1 MHGMILEQH
10 PSLFS
15 LTAADMLRL
24 AQELKERA
32 GHEEVERQKTSVR
45 AAIEEGWDSAEAG
58 RLHSPEEA
66 REQLAVVKTRLK
78 MNQGLT

>member
-1 MHGMILEQH
+1 MQGMILEQH

-32 GHEEVERQKTSVR
+32 GQEEIERQKTSVCD
-45 AAIEEGWDSAEAG
+45 AIEEGWNSAETG

-66 REQLAVVKTRLK
+66 REQLAVTKTRWK
-78 MNQGLT
+78 MNQGMA